1 MLSQLAFARMD
12 EALAL
17 TCAFTTPF
25 LGRWLDQAE
34 SKRVA
39 EWAAR
44 IVVSYL
50 LCPADGVDLTDT
62 ADVRRLVRL
71 FVLPGIRALRVPQG
85 VVAMAPVGV
94 PAGSAA
100 TGRTTTR
107 SLQSHPP
114 RPTTKGEAS

>member
-1 MLSQLAFARMD
+1 MD
-12 EALAL
+12 EVLAV

-34 SKRVA
+34 SRRVA

-50 LCPADGVDLTDT
+50 VCPADGVDLTDVGH
-62 ADVRRLVRL
+62 VRRLVRL

-85 VVAMAPVGV
+85 ASV
-94 PAGSAA
+94 PRHAGAA
-100 TGRTTTR
+100 RVSPR
-107 SLQSHPP
+107 SLHSNRTLHSNRSLP
-114 RPTTKGEAS
+114 TKGEAS